1 MIETHPSVFRTG
13 QIVEAQLC
21 FKAVPFKKNF
31 VKLILQFKSL
41 ALLDNKL
48 ITVSVIQC
56 LKRDILLT
64 HSQDS
69 KKSNLNEKTQVGA
82 PMKIKRK
89 IGYDT
94 NDNDT
99 IEDTTRKTQKLKI
112 ADERVMK
119 DVPSTGQSKNVDKG
133 NDGDVIEREGTNSVD
148 ENTSSMELD

>member
-1 MIETHPSVFRTG
+1 
-13 QIVEAQLC
+13 
-21 FKAVPFKKNF
+21 
-31 VKLILQFKSL
+31 
-41 ALLDNKL
+41 
-48 ITVSVIQC
+48 
-56 LKRDILLT
+56 
-64 HSQDS
+64 
-69 KKSNLNEKTQVGA
+69 
-82 PMKIKRK
+82 MKIKRK